1 MKRHVKDLIN
11 KRGLQ
16 NFATVRPDSS
26 ISDALNVLLTTNCS
40 AVLVVK
46 NNRLKGIFSE
56 KDFAKASLKSGSIL
70 SDKVESTMTSKV
82 YYAEPNFT
90 LEECL
95 QIMTKVHVRHLP
107 VMDKDT
113 PIAMLSMRHIMEA
126 LVDDKE
132 NQIRELT
139 TYITGSSAVFE
150 FDQEKTNYSKI
161 PIYSSEP
168 SKEVV

>member
-26 ISDALNVLLTTNCS
+26 ISDAL
-40 AVLVVK
+40 
-46 NNRLKGIFSE
+46 
-56 KDFAKASLKSGSIL
+56 
-70 SDKVESTMTSKV
+70 
-82 YYAEPNFT
+82 
-90 LEECL
+90 
-95 QIMTKVHVRHLP
+95 
-107 VMDKDT
+107 
-113 PIAMLSMRHIMEA
+113 
-126 LVDDKE
+126 VDDKE

-139 TYITGSSAVFE
+139 TYVTGSSAVFE